1 MRSTALRLTLP
12 LLLLALCL
20 TLNGCFVFVPAP
32 PPVDT
37 SDLDALP
44 ENSRLQ
50 KGLKAFLK
58 TGAPLRDAGGM
69 LVL

>member
-37 SDLDALP
+37 SDLGTP
-44 ENSRLQ
+44 QTFE
-50 KGLKAFLK
+50 KAGITLHLTDKFK
-58 TGAPLRDAGGM
+58 EEQSE
-69 LVL
+69 